1 MDPNKS
7 ENVSMSIYQE
17 KYGFV
22 YIWYDRKRNMYYVGS
37 HWGTEN
43 DGYICSSNWMY
54 NTYRRRPQDFK
65 RKILKRIY
73 TNRKD
78 LLDEEQKWLSMI
90 KEEEVATRN
99 TTDNP
104 HKNVRYYNLNRSINA
119 PWWSTED
126 GVLTVGEKISK
137 SNKGKNTGPR
147 EPHVGENISKSKKQK
162 FAEREAEQGYK
173 FHPEHRKKL
182 SESRTGYT
190 HTEEWKLEN
199 GRRMKE
205 QWDSGVRKKA
215 GPKPKKMT
223 IEEQAQQSSDR
234 LKTNWSNPEWKARQQ
249 ERLKEG
255 AKSRPPKSK
264 ESRDRSRELQKGIP
278 KPANARTYRII
289 FTDQTEHTIKG
300 LVKYSKESKIPLSSL
315 SGAANTGCRIHK
327 YRIQSVT
334 RLD

>member
-1 MDPNKS
+1 MA
-7 ENVSMSIYQE
+7 IYNE

-22 YIWYDRKRNMYYVGS
+22 YIWMDKKYPRFYIGS
-37 HWGTEN
+37 HWGTKD
-43 DGYICSSNWMY
+43 DGYICSSRIMRRAY
-54 NTYRRRPQDFK
+54 KRRPDDFK
-65 RKILKRIY
+65 RRILVKIY
-73 TNRKD
+73 TNKKD
-78 LLDEEQKWLSMI
+78 LLKEEYRWLSMI
-90 KEEEVATRN
+90 DKEKTFSKNNR
-99 TTDNP
+99 TDYS
-104 HKNVRYYNLNRSINA
+104 NVRYYNIRIASQEM
-119 PWWSTED
+119 WWSTEE

-147 EPHVGENISKSKKQK
+147 DPSVGQNISKTKKQK
-162 FAEREAEQGYK
+162 FAEREAEFGYK
-173 FHPEHRKKL
+173 FTPEHCDNMSKAK
-182 SESRTGYT
+182 TGYT

-327 YRIQSVT
+327 YKIQSVT